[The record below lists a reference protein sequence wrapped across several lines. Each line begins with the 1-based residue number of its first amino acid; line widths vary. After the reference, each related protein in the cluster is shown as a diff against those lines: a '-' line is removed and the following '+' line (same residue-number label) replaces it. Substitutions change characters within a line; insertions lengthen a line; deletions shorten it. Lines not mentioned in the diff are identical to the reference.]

1 MNSRKVDYNS
11 ISTEYNKRYSASPL
25 PGVKE
30 KLITLVK
37 SRQPKTI
44 LEVGCGTGHWLNEL
58 ASFCSKLFG
67 LDYSKGMLIE
77 AFKYSNQS
85 TFINADADCLP
96 FRENKFDFV
105 FSVNAIHFFKDNLKF
120 IRNASKVLN
129 CGGMLCIIE
138 FNPHANDTDWYI
150 YKYFSGSYKR
160 DIERY
165 PSFETMKE
173 EMQNIGLHEI
183 NFELIDKI
191 NTDKHNCSVLADH
204 FLDQKGSS
212 QMAMLNQ
219 KEYESGLNRIKYD
232 LRKAEIENSD
242 IIFPVRLNFCSL
254 IGIK

>member
-37 SRQPKTI
+37 SQHPKTI
-44 LEVGCGTGHWLNEL
+44 LEVGCGTGHWLNVL
-58 ASFCSKLFG
+58 APFCSKLFG

-77 AFKYSNQS
+77 ACKASNRC

-96 FRENKFDFV
+96 FREDKFDLI
-105 FSVNAIHFFKDNLKF
+105 FSVNAIHFFNNKLKF
-120 IRNASKVLN
+120 IRNTSKILKRK
-129 CGGMLCIIE
+129 GTLCIIE
-138 FNPHANDTDWYI
+138 FDPHADSTDWYI

-173 EMQNIGLHEI
+173 EMQNIGLQKI
-183 NFELIDKI
+183 CLGLIDKI

-219 KEYESGLNRIKYD
+219 KEYESGLNRIKHD
-232 LRKAEIENSD
+232 LRKAEIEDSD
-242 IIFPVRLNFCSL
+242 IIFPVRLNFFSL
-254 IGIK
+254 TGIK